1 MYKRRKPLHSNL
13 YYQRKLLLS
22 TIPVNFKF
30 WRFLVWNNL
39 RKMLVNISS
48 IPKGETLFAAESMQR

>member
-39 RKMLVNISS
+39 RKMLVNISM
-48 IPKGETLFAAESMQR
+48 IP